1 MYKINEGEII
11 MNIND
16 IINSTY
22 ENLKTLGL
30 HFDTI
35 DIREEI
41 ENLFG
46 IRVNLVDICVSL
58 SSYDGFIGY

>member
-1 MYKINEGEII
+1 